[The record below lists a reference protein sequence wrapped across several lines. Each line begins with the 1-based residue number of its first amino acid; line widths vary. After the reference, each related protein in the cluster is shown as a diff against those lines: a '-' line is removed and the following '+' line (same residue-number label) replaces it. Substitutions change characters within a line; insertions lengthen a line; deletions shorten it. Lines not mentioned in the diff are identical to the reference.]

1 MRSRPGALKSSL
13 QSSILEDLHVGRD
26 QSLIIVR
33 VVKNISQAL
42 RLLSEEV
49 IQFNSIETT
58 GINPTTCSI
67 IHVLARQ
74 IFVKIFDPSVLDH
87 A

>member
-49 IQFNSIETT
+49 IPFNSIFSFFYVSYVDK
-58 GINPTTCSI
+58 GYMFYLRS
-67 IHVLARQ
+67 
-74 IFVKIFDPSVLDH
+74 
-87 A
+87 

>member
-49 IQFNSIETT
+49 IQFNSIFSFFYVAT
-58 GINPTTCSI
+58 
-67 IHVLARQ
+67 
-74 IFVKIFDPSVLDH
+74 
-87 A
+87 